1 MIDEP
6 YRVAEA
12 ALELGVHKTT
22 LYQMIKEGTI
32 EAYTVG
38 TKHHCL
44 RIERKEID
52 RYKKA
57 NKIKVGFA

>member
-12 ALELGVHKTT
+12 ALDLGVHKTT

-32 EAYTVG
+32 AAYTDG
-38 TKHHCL
+38 TKHHAL

>member
-32 EAYTVG
+32 AAYTVG
-38 TKHHCL
+38 TKHHGL
-44 RIERKEID
+44 RIELKEID